1 MKKICLFSFVFL
13 VANLEAQ
20 NFKILNSKT
29 QEPIDN
35 VMGILYHSGQSQQI
49 MKSDYNGD
57 IHFNYK
63 DKWDSV
69 IFFRLGYKNIK
80 VDKLNYLKIIFMTA
94 NANVIDEVIV
104 TGLIA
109 PGNRYQ
115 SPFKLKYYTA
125 EEIKNKNAVT
135 LADFLLTENNFSVT
149 QDPLLGTKVSI
160 NGMSGADLKLMI
172 DGIPVAGRVN
182 GNIDYSQILLSNI
195 ERMEVVDG
203 PLSTIYGTN
212 ATGGVINLITKTG
225 TQSES
230 SLTGNIY
237 GESVGVLN
245 ANVYYNAAR
254 NGHRVS
260 IGVHRNLFTGW
271 DPNADSLEAAVKPIW
286 RKKSWNPKEQTMINT
301 SYYAPI
307 SNKHNIHFKL
317 NGFWETIINKLN
329 PASPYQINVVDEYY
343 NTKRFNIGGNSN
355 SILSRALDWQNYFN
369 FNYFGR
375 RTEYYTQNLQ
385 TGTQQ
390 PLSSVNEEILNYFG
404 RSQIKHEFFNEKIK
418 LLYGGDFNMDVG
430 NSEKLDSN
438 ARPVRDLS
446 FFVMGNYKPTSKLL
460 IQPGLRYSFN
470 NVATVPMSA
479 TFNVRYDI
487 SSHISSRFSYA
498 RGYRIPE
505 IKELYFRFIDVNHN
519 IQGNPY
525 LQTETNDNFQF
536 GIDVKP
542 PKSQEKSHLVSYSTS
557 LNTTYFIKDNAIDI
571 VNVNPANNE
580 FQYFNLGKYRGLI
593 FNLDNRLKY
602 KEYLLSLGMSLNGYS
617 RYFNGTV
624 NQIEDYMFNWTTNL
638 NFTYYFKKQDIKL
651 TTINKFYSVNNFI
664 VYNLPA
670 NKVEAS
676 QFPAYMYSD
685 INASKYLWKKRIN
698 LTIGVKNI
706 FNIKNLQVIGY
717 SGNVHNFSSNN
728 EVNQLWGRTL
738 FTSITL
744 NLEDI

>member
-1 MKKICLFSFVFL
+1 
-13 VANLEAQ
+13 
-20 NFKILNSKT
+20 
-29 QEPIDN
+29 
-35 VMGILYHSGQSQQI
+35 
-49 MKSDYNGD
+49 
-57 IHFNYK
+57 
-63 DKWDSV
+63 
-69 IFFRLGYKNIK
+69 
-80 VDKLNYLKIIFMTA
+80 
-94 NANVIDEVIV
+94 
-104 TGLIA
+104 
-109 PGNRYQ
+109 
-115 SPFKLKYYTA
+115 
-125 EEIKNKNAVT
+125 
-135 LADFLLTENNFSVT
+135 
-149 QDPLLGTKVSI
+149 
-160 NGMSGADLKLMI
+160 
-172 DGIPVAGRVN
+172 
-182 GNIDYSQILLSNI
+182 
-195 ERMEVVDG
+195 
-203 PLSTIYGTN
+203 
-212 ATGGVINLITKTG
+212 
-225 TQSES
+225 
-230 SLTGNIY
+230 
-237 GESVGVLN
+237 
-245 ANVYYNAAR
+245 
-254 NGHRVS
+254 
-260 IGVHRNLFTGW
+260 
-271 DPNADSLEAAVKPIW
+271 
-286 RKKSWNPKEQTMINT
+286 
-301 SYYAPI
+301 
-307 SNKHNIHFKL
+307 
-317 NGFWETIINKLN
+317 
-329 PASPYQINVVDEYY
+329 
-343 NTKRFNIGGNSN
+343 
-355 SILSRALDWQNYFN
+355 
-369 FNYFGR
+369 
-375 RTEYYTQNLQ
+375 
-385 TGTQQ
+385 
-390 PLSSVNEEILNYFG
+390 
-404 RSQIKHEFFNEKIK
+404 
-418 LLYGGDFNMDVG
+418 
-430 NSEKLDSN
+430 
-438 ARPVRDLS
+438 
-446 FFVMGNYKPTSKLL
+446 MGNYKPTSKLL

-519 IQGNPY
+519 IQGNPH